1 MMLSRRQ
8 ALRGASALVLAGLGH
23 GAAAATRKIF
33 DSHLHIID
41 HRFPIVA
48 NQGYTPPNFTLDDY
62 LEKSQPLGIVAG
74 AVVSGSFQ
82 GFDQSYLR
90 AALASLGAG
99 WVGVSQVAADIPD
112 SEIKDL
118 ASIGVRALRFN
129 MFRGRIDSVDEVVSL
144 ATRAH
149 AAGGWHA
156 EIYADAAALRP
167 HADRLAKL
175 PQLVIDHLGMTADGL
190 PVVLDLVAAGA
201 KVKASGF
208 GRVKFDVP
216 KALEAIAKKNPAA
229 LVFGSDIPSTRAERP
244 FMPSDVDL
252 IEQVLGAELAAKV
265 FWDNALA
272 LYRVTDARG

>member
-8 ALRGASALVLAGLGH
+8 ALCGASALVLAGLARS
-23 GAAAATRKIF
+23 AAAAPRKIF

-41 HRFPIVA
+41 HRFPIVP

-62 LEKSQPLGIVAG
+62 LDRAKPLGILAG
-74 AVVSGSFQ
+74 AVVSGSFH

-99 WVGVSQVAADIPD
+99 WVGVTQVAADIPD
-112 SEIKDL
+112 GEIKEL
-118 ASIGVRALRFN
+118 SSIGVRALRFN
-129 MFRGRIDSVDEVVSL
+129 MFRGRIDSVDDLVAL

-208 GRVKFDVP
+208 GRVKLDVP
-216 KALEAIAKKNPAA
+216 KALEAIAKNNPAA

-244 FMPSDVDL
+244 FMPSDIDL

-272 LYRVTDARG
+272 LYRVADAGG